1 MMVGTWHIGMDN
13 PLVHASVLLLLAS
26 FAFTLRMVRGRG
38 ISSRRFWIV
47 ASLNAIA
54 YGTLVLLLLDPKSP
68 IEHTRA
74 ATLLTEAPTAPAT
87 GFNAPIYLAPGIAE
101 VDGLEATP
109 LYALGQLPLKEP
121 GLGKLKISGHGLS
134 EAGWLEIPANVPVEW
149 TAPAFTGIYDARWPR
164 TVMVGESW
172 HITGKYKA
180 AADTNPDAIFTAELI
195 DPAGNIVASK
205 RLKSDQAFT
214 LTARTKTA
222 GPLLYRLKVTDRK
235 GDTLSTETVPVF
247 ATRPKPT
254 KLMVVQSA
262 PSFEARHMLEWAAR
276 FGADLTVQT
285 QISKDRYLTQ
295 SSKPDAPNQLSP
307 FAPELLAAQDMLVI
321 DGRSLTSLD
330 AVSRVS
336 LEEAVHA
343 GLGVLVVADSN
354 LIKSIDDM
362 QGMLLAGFELKE
374 VSAQNQSA
382 APRWPTAATE
392 MPLPVLPFQI
402 IPKDGTPLVIS
413 ETGRVL
419 NLMKTKGLGRVALSL
434 VRQRHAWATS
444 GDTALYAAY
453 WSYIMAELARPTPH
467 DRIVPPAENKI
478 ARVADKTTVCALGTT
493 PNLMLEIKGT
503 GAAHTF
509 SPTTQLVPEQAGSPR
524 SCAAFYPQT
533 SGWYH
538 ARLLSESE
546 STPLDKVYIYAHAR
560 KDWAAVDAQE
570 RQAATAIRMAHTF
583 NQEATPTSTQMGK
596 AIPPFWLWLTFVI
609 TAALLWIERK
619 LD

>member
-13 PLVHASVLLLLAS
+13 PLVIAGVLLLLAS
-26 FAFTLRMVRGRG
+26 FAFTLRLVRGRG
-38 ISSRRFWIV
+38 ISRRRFWIV

-54 YGTLVLLLLDPKSP
+54 YGTVVLLLLDPKSP
-68 IEHTRA
+68 VEHTRA
-74 ATLLTEAPTAPAT
+74 VTLLTDTPIAT
-87 GFNAPIYLAPGIAE
+87 EFDTPIYLAPGITKM
-101 VDGLEATP
+101 DGLEATP
-109 LYALGQLPLKEP
+109 LYALGQLPLKES
-121 GLGKLKISGHGLS
+121 GLGRLKISGHGLS
-134 EAGWLEIPANVPVEW
+134 ETDWKALPAGVPIEW
-149 TAPAFTGIYDARWPR
+149 TAPTITGTYDARWPR

-180 AADTNPDAIFTAELI
+180 AQDTNPDAIFTVELI

-214 LTARTKTA
+214 LKARTKTA

-285 QISKDRYLTQ
+285 QISKDRYLSQ
-295 SSKPDAPNQLSP
+295 SSKPEEANQLSP
-307 FAPELLAAQDMLVI
+307 FAPETLAAQDMLVI
-321 DGRSLTSLD
+321 DGRSLTTLD
-330 AVSRVS
+330 AVSRAA

-343 GLGVLVVADSN
+343 GLGVLIVADSD

-362 QGMLLAGFELKE
+362 QGALLAGFELKE

-382 APRWPTAATE
+382 APRWPAAATE
-392 MPLPVLPFQI
+392 MPLPVLPFEI
-402 IPKDGTPLVIS
+402 IQKAGTPLVIS

-419 NLMKTKGLGRVALSL
+419 NLMQTKGLGRVALSL
-434 VRQRHAWATS
+434 LRQRHAWATS

-453 WSYIMAELARPTPH
+453 WSYIMAELARPSVY

-478 ARVADKTTVCALGTT
+478 ARVADKTTVCALGTN
-493 PNLMLEIKGT
+493 PNLKLEIKGT

-509 SPTTQLVPEQAGSPR
+509 SRTAQLVPEQAGSPR
-524 SCAAFYPQT
+524 SCAAYYPQT
-533 SGWYH
+533 SGWYEV
-538 ARLLSESE
+538 RLFLENE
-546 STPLDKVYIYAHAR
+546 STPLDNAYIYAHAR

-570 RQAATAIRMAHTF
+570 RQAATAIRMERTS
-583 NQEATPTSTQMGK
+583 NQEAPPTSTQMGK
-596 AIPPFWLWLTFVI
+596 AIPPFWLWLTLVI